1 MMLPRPVRT
10 RCPVLAMFV
19 DDESVLSRV
28 VPGPDRVV
36 TYGASPDQVA
46 DVRFGSEGAEHRPL
60 VAIIHGGFW
69 RPAYDRVHTGPMA
82 IAVAAAGWTA
92 ASLEYRRQPGDP
104 DATLTDIAAA
114 VAKLPAL
121 TSRHDGSIVLVGH
134 SAGGHLAL
142 WAAAR
147 LEEPGLRGSVA
158 LAPAADLRLADSLH
172 LSNDAVRAFLGADPT
187 MRPDVDPANMNA
199 PRVPVTVIHGLQD
212 DTVPVSV
219 TEAYVERHPNVRVVR
234 LDQCG
239 HYALID
245 PLSAH
250 WGTVVE
256 EMRRIEPRHSRT
268 WE

>member
-1 MMLPRPVRT
+1 
-10 RCPVLAMFV
+10 MFV

-36 TYGASPDQVA
+36 SYGMAPDQIA

-60 VAIIHGGFW
+60 VVIVHGGFW
-69 RPAYDRVHTGPMA
+69 RPAYDRLHTGPMA
-82 IAVAAAGWTA
+82 IALAAAGWTV
-92 ASLEYRRQPGDP
+92 ASLEYRRRPGDP
-104 DATLTDIAAA
+104 DATLTDIATA
-114 VAKLPAL
+114 VARMPAL
-121 TSRHDGSIVLVGH
+121 TSHRNGSLVLVGH

-147 LEEPGLRGSVA
+147 LEDPALHGCIA
-158 LAPAADLRLADSLH
+158 LAPAADLQCADALH
-172 LSNDAVRAFLGADPT
+172 LSDDAVRAFLGADPAA
-187 MRPDVDPANMNA
+187 RADVDPAKMIA
-199 PRVPVTVIHGLQD
+199 PRVPVTIIHGLQD

-219 TEAYVERHPNVRVVR
+219 TEAYLARHSQVRVVR

-250 WGTVVE
+250 WGRVVE
-256 EMRRIEPRHSRT
+256 EVRRMS
-268 WE
+268 